1 MVAALGM
8 AGLSTAYSLFK
19 MLQARSSG
27 ASSGSTAGTQDA
39 SATGQ
44 NLPTGTTGP
53 ASFDPAAL
61 FSALDAD
68 KSGGISK
75 DELSTGLKTARNSSS
90 AAASAIDPR
99 TFGALLSVQEASQ
112 QSNRASKLFD
122 KLDADKSGAIS
133 MDELT
138 AGLAGSKQVDAS
150 KNGLDALFAMID
162 KDKDGKISADELK
175 SAMENAAQNRHGRH
189 HRHEWSGLT
198 ASTPTTTTS
207 TTTSATAGT
216 TATADTTQSAAA

>member
-8 AGLSTAYSLFK
+8 AGLSTAYSLMK
-19 MLQARSSG
+19 MLQVRSSG
-27 ASSGSTAGTQDA
+27 SSSSSTSGTQDT
-39 SATGQ
+39 SQTGQ

-61 FSALDAD
+61 FTALDAD

-75 DELSTGLKTARNSSS
+75 DELISGLKNARSS
-90 AAASAIDPR
+90 ASSGAGAMDPR
-99 TFGALLSVQEASQ
+99 TFGALLSVQEANQ
-112 QSNRASKLFD
+112 RSNRAEKLMD
-122 KLDADKSGAIS
+122 KLDTDKSGDIS
-133 MDELT
+133 MDELA
-138 AGLAGSKQVDAS
+138 AGLAGGKQVDSS
-150 KNGLDALFAMID
+150 KNGLDALFAMMD

-198 ASTPTTTTS
+198 TPPSTTTTTTS
-207 TTTSATAGT
+207 AATTP
-216 TATADTTQSAAA
+216 ADTTQSAAA